1 MKTKIDVKF
10 RIRPQRV
17 KNATEGLEVQSGG
30 KHLVTMRV
38 VFNSLRM
45 EFSTGYHVNA
55 KNRVIFLSMDELKI
69 LENYQI
75 PEEKTYLI
83 YTRDVFLFMCFTG
96 LRYSDV
102 TNLRR
107 CDIYDDRIEI
117 TTAKTYEALVIN
129 LNKYSSSILK
139 KYEDTEFKRDAALP
153 VVSNQKMNKNLHE
166 FSLYHFKSDPKYN
179 SWIDIQ
185 LTADFPSCLQ

>member
-1 MKTKIDVKF
+1 MKTKVDVKF

-17 KNATEGLEVQSGG
+17 KNATEGLDVQSGG

-83 YTRDVFLFMCFTG
+83 FTRDVFLFMCFTG

-117 TTAKTYEALVIN
+117 TTAKT
-129 LNKYSSSILK
+129 
-139 KYEDTEFKRDAALP
+139 
-153 VVSNQKMNKNLHE
+153 
-166 FSLYHFKSDPKYN
+166 
-179 SWIDIQ
+179 
-185 LTADFPSCLQ
+185 